1 MNNDVQPNE
10 SVPESSEPTLGAD
23 ALGTQD
29 STTAAPA
36 LELVDIVMS
45 FGSNRVLK
53 GVDLTLH
60 PGRITALLGANGAG
74 KSTLIKILAGVYS
87 AVSGEVRIDGVPV
100 EINRPLDATA
110 NGLQTVHQRIDDSI
124 LPGLTVAENLVFEEI
139 ARGQAPKVSSLSALL
154 PRAREI
160 ASSLSL
166 GWSDEV
172 LRKDVYELGI
182 ADCQLLLLARA
193 LVHRPKVLILDEPT
207 STLSGAEADRL
218 YELIFRLRDE
228 GVAILYVSHR
238 MGEIKALADD
248 VVVLRDGRI
257 IDEQHRPFDLN
268 RAVAAMLGQQT
279 VRDAEEVVEN
289 RGETTRFAIKDVQL
303 LKHSVPTSVELRA
316 GEVTGIIGLIGA
328 GKTELAEVIYGANTK
343 TTAHM
348 ELNGKPYAPRNPKE
362 AISHGVYLVP
372 EDRAAEAMLPGWS
385 ISSTLSLPFLRSFAG
400 LFSLNTAKENRNAS
414 DAISEFGI
422 VSTGPDQPVDALSG
436 GNQQKVIVARWMR
449 EKTNL
454 LVLDEPFRGVDIGA
468 RRDISHRAR
477 ELASRGACVAVLVS
491 DVEEVREVADRI
503 IVLVEGEARLDA
515 YTSEITNE
523 LIIST
528 MSEVSA

>member
-1 MNNDVQPNE
+1 MDNDVSPQ
-10 SVPESSEPTLGAD
+10 EPRPDNDHTD
-23 ALGTQD
+23 ND
-29 STTAAPA
+29 HTASHAYEVTPA
-36 LELVDIVMS
+36 LELKNIVMS
-45 FGSNRVLK
+45 FSSNRVLK
-53 GVDLTLH
+53 GVDLTLR

-74 KSTLIKILAGVYS
+74 KSTLIKILSGVYK
-87 AVSGEVRIDGVPV
+87 AVSGEIRCDGQIA
-100 EINRPLDATA
+100 EINRPTDATVY
-110 NGLQTVHQRIDDSI
+110 GLQTVHQRIDDSI

-139 ARGQAPKVSSLSALL
+139 ARNVAPRVGSLKKLL

-160 ASSLSL
+160 ADSLSL
-166 GWSDEV
+166 NWGDDI

-193 LVHRPKVLILDEPT
+193 LVNRPKVLILDEPT
-207 STLSGAEADRL
+207 STLSKAEASRL
-218 YELIFRLRDE
+218 YELVQKLRDE

-257 IDEQHRPFDLN
+257 IDVQERPFDLN

-279 VRDAEEVVEN
+279 IAEAEALVEN
-289 RGETTRFAIKDVQL
+289 RGVQEAFAINDVQL
-303 LKHSVPTSVELRA
+303 LKTSDPMSLSLRN

-328 GKTELAEVIYGANTK
+328 GKTELAEIIFGADTK
-343 TTAHM
+343 TSSAMTLHGEPYSPKHPKDAI
-348 ELNGKPYAPRNPKE
+348 GK
-362 AISHGVYLVP
+362 GVYLVP

-385 ISSTLSLPFLRSFAG
+385 IAKTLSLPFLKHFTGG
-400 LFSLNTAKENRNAS
+400 LSLNTAKENRNAQ
-414 DAISEFGI
+414 DAIKEFG
-422 VSTGPDQPVDALSG
+422 VLATGGDQPVDALSG

-449 EKTNL
+449 EKTHL
-454 LVLDEPFRGVDIGA
+454 LLLDEPFRGVDIGA

-477 ELASRGACVAVLVS
+477 ELAREGACVTVLVS

-503 IVLVEGEARLDA
+503 IVLVEGQVKLDA
-515 YTSEITNE
+515 YASEVTNE
-523 LIIST
+523 HIISS